1 MTTLRIEG
9 KADRTV
15 MGHSNLFHGLILTTT
30 TITIM
35 IDDQESN
42 MARLQNR

>member
-1 MTTLRIEG
+1 MTTLKIEG
-9 KADRTV
+9 KADRTA
-15 MGHSNLFHGLILTTT
+15 MGHSNLFHGLILT

-42 MARLQNR
+42 MAR